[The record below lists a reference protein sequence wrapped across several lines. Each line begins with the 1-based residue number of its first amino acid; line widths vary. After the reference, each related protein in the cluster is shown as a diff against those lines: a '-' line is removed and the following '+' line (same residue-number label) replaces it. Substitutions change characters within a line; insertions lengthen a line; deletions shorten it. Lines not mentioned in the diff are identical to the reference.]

1 MLRLTR
7 PKTDLRTLITL
18 LAVASIVITLANSLY
33 ASWRVQRDVLIGNT
47 LEANRVYATK
57 LASTTE
63 VFFQLA
69 QSQLSYSAKVLGSG
83 LEDDDRLQQ
92 EVDRLREQTN
102 SFNSVVIVDAN
113 GWVRAI
119 SPESLMLKG
128 MHLSSAAAKQAL
140 AERKPLISQPSMS
153 AANNLLVFV
162 SWPIWSKTGTY
173 LGYVGGSIYLKKKSI
188 LNVLLGEQFYR
199 DGSTLYVI
207 DGKNQVLYHQD
218 RQMVGKTINPLIS
231 NDQRSKASNGNREVS
246 ADNGEAMLAGYANV
260 PTAGWTIVTLKPTL
274 ATLALLNSLLLQV
287 LKHSVP
293 FALLTL
299 ILALILAQRIALPLW
314 QLARKASQMDTQNVS
329 KEINSIR
336 SWYYEASQ
344 IKRAMLAGIAL
355 MQDKIGRLKS
365 EVQTDPMTELL
376 NRRGLNAVLE
386 YFQATSQSFALLA
399 LDIDYFKRV
408 NDTFGHD
415 AGDTVIK
422 TVARQLQQGARQT
435 DVICRNGGE
444 EFLMILPG
452 ADREVAMMIAERV
465 RCRIEGFNLE
475 QVGHITISVGVA
487 FWAAKNA
494 VAMEHTFKQADDAL
508 YRAKNAGR
516 NQVIV
521 AKNSTE
527 QPAVVQPL
535 PH

>member
-1 MLRLTR
+1 MLRQLR

-47 LEANRVYATK
+47 LESNRVYATK
-57 LASTTE
+57 LAATSE

-69 QSQLSYSAKVLGSG
+69 QSQLSYSAKMLEGG
-83 LEDDDRLQQ
+83 LDNDALLQK
-92 EVDRLREQTN
+92 EVDRLREQTS

-113 GWVRAI
+113 GWVKAI

-128 MHLSSAAAKQAL
+128 MRLTSSAARQAL
-140 AERKPLISQPSMS
+140 TQRKPLISDPTIS
-153 AANNLLVFV
+153 AANNLLVFI
-162 SWPIWSKTGTY
+162 SWPVWSKTGSY

-188 LNVLLGEQFYR
+188 LNTLLGEQFYR
-199 DGSTLYVI
+199 DGSSLYVV
-207 DGKNQVLYHQD
+207 DAGNQVLYHQD
-218 RQMVGKTINPLIS
+218 HNLIGKTIGPIIS
-231 NDQRSKASNGNREVS
+231 DDQRKKESNGS
-246 ADNGEAMLAGYANV
+246 LQLNGDGGQAMLAGYSVV
-260 PTAGWTIVTLKPTL
+260 PAAGWMIVAMKPKE
-274 ATLALLNSLLLQV
+274 ATLAPLNSLLLQV

-314 QLARKASQMDTQNVS
+314 QLARKASQMDTNDAS
-329 KEINSIR
+329 REISGIR

-344 IKRAMLAGIAL
+344 IKRAMLAGIGL

-365 EVQTDPMTELL
+365 EVQTDPLTGLL

-386 YFQATSQSFALLA
+386 YFLATQQPFAVLA

-415 AGDTVIK
+415 VGDDVIE
-422 TVARQLQQGARQT
+422 TVARQLEFGARQS

-444 EFLMILPG
+444 EFLMILP
-452 ADREVAMMIAERV
+452 ATDSETALAIAERV
-465 RCRIEGFNLE
+465 RRRIEVQELDR
-475 QVGHITISVGVA
+475 VGNITISIGVA
-487 FWAAKNA
+487 FWAPDMKT
-494 VAMEHTFKQADDAL
+494 MEYTFKQADEAL
-508 YRAKNAGR
+508 YE
-516 NQVIV
+516 
-521 AKNSTE
+521 AKNSGRNRVMTL
-527 QPAVVQPL
+527 QKNTVQAETA
-535 PH
+535 HSVTI

>member
-1 MLRLTR
+1 MLRQLR

-47 LEANRVYATK
+47 LESNRVYATK
-57 LASTTE
+57 LAATSE

-69 QSQLSYSAKVLGSG
+69 QSQLSYSAKMLEGG
-83 LEDDDRLQQ
+83 LDNETLLQK
-92 EVDRLREQTN
+92 EVDRLREQTS

-113 GWVRAI
+113 GWVKAI

-128 MHLSSAAAKQAL
+128 MKLTSSAAKQAL
-140 AERKPLISQPSMS
+140 TQRKPMISDPTIS
-153 AANNLLVFV
+153 AANNLLVFI
-162 SWPIWSKTGTY
+162 SWPVWSKTGGY

-188 LNVLLGEQFYR
+188 LNALLGEQFYR
-199 DGSTLYVI
+199 DGSSLYVV
-207 DGKNQVLYHQD
+207 DAGNQVLYHQD
-218 RQMVGKTINPLIS
+218 RNLIGKTIPPII
-231 NDQRSKASNGNREVS
+231 DDEQRKKESNGSLQLEGDGGQS
-246 ADNGEAMLAGYANV
+246 MLAGYAIV
-260 PTAGWTIVTLKPTL
+260 PASGWMIVAMKPKE
-274 ATLALLNSLLLQV
+274 ATLAPLNSLLLQV

-314 QLARKASQMDTQNVS
+314 QLARKASQMDTS
-329 KEINSIR
+329 EASREISGIR

-344 IKRAMLAGIAL
+344 IKRAMLAGIGL

-365 EVQTDPMTELL
+365 EVQTDPLTGLL

-386 YFQATSQSFALLA
+386 YFLATQQPFAVLA

-415 AGDTVIK
+415 VGDDVIEN
-422 TVARQLQQGARQT
+422 VARQLEFGARQT

-444 EFLMILPG
+444 EFLMILP
-452 ADREVAMMIAERV
+452 ATDSETALAIAERV
-465 RCRIEGFNLE
+465 RRRIEILVLDR
-475 QVGHITISVGVA
+475 VGSITISIGVA
-487 FWAAKNA
+487 FWTPEMKT
-494 VAMEHTFKQADDAL
+494 MEHTFKQADEAL
-508 YRAKNAGR
+508 YQAKNAGR
-516 NQVIV
+516 NRVMTLEK
-521 AKNSTE
+521 A
-527 QPAVVQPL
+527 AVQPEAV
-535 PH
+535 HSATF

>member
-1 MLRLTR
+1 MLRLKR

-47 LEANRVYATK
+47 LESNRVYATK

-69 QSQLSYSAKVLGSG
+69 ESQLSYSAKVLGDG
-83 LEDDDRLQQ
+83 LDNDATLQN

-128 MHLSSAAAKQAL
+128 MHLSSSAAKQAL
-140 AERKPLISQPSMS
+140 KERKPLISQPSLS

-162 SWPIWSKTGTY
+162 SWPVWSKTGSY

-218 RQMVGKTINPLIS
+218 RQMVGKIIDPLIS
-231 NDQRSKASNGNREVS
+231 NATRSKSGNGNQKVTTE
-246 ADNGEAMLAGYANV
+246 NGESMLAGYANV
-260 PTAGWTIVTLKPTL
+260 PIAGWTIVTLKPTQ
-274 ATLALLNSLLLQV
+274 ATLAPLNSLLLKV

-299 ILALILAQRIALPLW
+299 IIALILAQRIALPLW
-314 QLARKASQMDTQNVS
+314 QLARKASQMDTQSVS
-329 KEINSIR
+329 KEINGIR

-365 EVQTDPMTELL
+365 EVQTDPMTGLL
-376 NRRGLNAVLE
+376 NRRGLNAVLD
-386 YFQATSQSFALLA
+386 YFQTTRQPFAVLA

-415 AGDTVIK
+415 AGDRVILA
-422 TVARQLQQGARQT
+422 VARQLEQGARQT

-444 EFLMILPG
+444 EFMMILPG
-452 ADREVAMMIAERV
+452 ADRDVAITIAERV
-465 RCRIEGFNLE
+465 RKRIEQFPLDP
-475 QVGHITISVGVA
+475 VGHITTSIGVA
-487 FWAAKNA
+487 FWSPDTNSS
-494 VAMEHTFKQADDAL
+494 MDDTLKQADDAL
-508 YRAKNAGR
+508 YQAKNAGR
-516 NQVIV
+516 NQVVV
-521 AKNSTE
+521 ARITAE
-527 QPAVVQPL
+527 PPAVAQVL
-535 PH
+535 PQ

>member
-1 MLRLTR
+1 MLRLSR

-33 ASWRVQRDVLIGNT
+33 ASWRVQRDVLIENT
-47 LEANRVYATK
+47 LESNRVYATK

-69 QSQLSYSAKVLGSG
+69 QSQLSYSAKVLGNG
-83 LEDDDRLQQ
+83 LDNDATLQD

-102 SFNSVVIVDAN
+102 SFNSVVIVDAS

-128 MHLSSAAAKQAL
+128 MHLSSSATKQAL
-140 AERKPLISQPSMS
+140 HERKPLISQPSMS

-173 LGYVGGSIYLKKKSI
+173 LGYVGGSIYLKKRSI

-199 DGSTLYVI
+199 DGSSLYVI
-207 DGKNQVLYHQD
+207 DSKNQVLYHQD
-218 RQMVGKTINPLIS
+218 RQRVGKTIDPLIS
-231 NDQRSKASNGNREVS
+231 TAVRARASNGNQQVTTES
-246 ADNGEAMLAGYANV
+246 GEPMLAGFANV
-260 PTAGWTIVTLKPTL
+260 PTAGWTIITLKPTE
-274 ATLALLNSLLLQV
+274 ATLAPLNSLLLKV

-299 ILALILAQRIALPLW
+299 IIALILAQRIALPLW

-329 KEINSIR
+329 KEINGIR

-365 EVQTDPMTELL
+365 EVQTDPMTGLL
-376 NRRGLNAVLE
+376 NRRGLNAVLD
-386 YFQATSQSFALLA
+386 YFLATSQPFAVLA

-415 AGDTVIK
+415 AGDAVIQ
-422 TVARQLQQGARQT
+422 TVARQLEQGARQT

-452 ADREVAMMIAERV
+452 ADREVAIVIADRV
-465 RCRIEGFNLE
+465 RKRIEQLSLDR
-475 QVGHITISVGVA
+475 VGHITISAGVA
-487 FWAAKNA
+487 FWLSAIDGT
-494 VAMEHTFKQADDAL
+494 MEETFKQADDAL
-508 YRAKNAGR
+508 YQAKNGGR
-516 NQVIV
+516 NQVVV
-521 AKNSTE
+521 APGANET
-527 QPAVVQPL
+527 PAVAQGL